1 MLCPLIPQHFGSTS
15 NGVGS
20 LCLEFGLIAIAIMA
34 ALSLVATQTQIV
46 GRYSR
51 LVDGAATSVSV
62 ASQSEM
68 TGKVASV
75 EPPTSNSPWLCKTAA
90 SGQFRCKVRERLD
103 ATKQ

>member
-1 MLCPLIPQHFGSTS
+1 VVCPLIPQHFGSTS
-15 NGVGS
+15 NGVDS
-20 LCLEFGLIAIAIMA
+20 LRLEFGLIALATLA

-46 GRYSR
+46 GRYAR
-51 LVDGAATSVSV
+51 FVDDATTSVSV
-62 ASQSEM
+62 ASQSVM